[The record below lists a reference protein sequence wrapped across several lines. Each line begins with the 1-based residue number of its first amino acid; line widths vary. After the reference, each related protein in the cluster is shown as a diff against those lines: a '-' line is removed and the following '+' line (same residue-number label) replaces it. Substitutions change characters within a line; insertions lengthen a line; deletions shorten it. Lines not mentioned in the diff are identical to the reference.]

1 MLFSYRQ
8 SECNSSVCVG
18 GNTGKSLNW
27 GKDRCG
33 VCGGNNK
40 CVDCVGVVR
49 GKNETD
55 SCGECLDPKLDRL
68 QFNKCPKILDVDV
81 KAITGD
87 ESTQMCLT
95 IAAPKK
101 IIECYLQRENERY
114 FFYSLF
120 KKEIPTLNSLY
131 HLFDVGSILKILFA
145 PKGCIVLKLIHM

>member
-1 MLFSYRQ
+1 M
-8 SECNSSVCVG
+8 
-18 GNTGKSLNW
+18 
-27 GKDRCG
+27 
-33 VCGGNNK
+33 
-40 CVDCVGVVR
+40 R

>member
-1 MLFSYRQ
+1 MLFLYRQ

-18 GNTGKSLNW
+18 GNTGKFLNW

-40 CVDCVGVVR
+40 CVDCAGVVR

-87 ESTQMCLT
+87 ESTPMCLT
-95 IAAPKK
+95 IAALKK
-101 IIECYLQRENERY
+101 RIECYLQRENERC
-114 FFYSLF
+114 FFLVCLKKKFQLEIRFTIYSTSAQF
-120 KKEIPTLNSLY
+120 
-131 HLFDVGSILKILFA
+131 
-145 PKGCIVLKLIHM
+145 

>member
-18 GNTGKSLNW
+18 GNTGKSLSW

-40 CVDCVGVVR
+40 CVDCAGVVR

-55 SCGECLDPKLDRL
+55 SCGECLDPKLDPL

-87 ESTQMCLT
+87 ESTPMCLT

-101 IIECYLQRENERY
+101 IIECYLQGENERC
-114 FFYSLF
+114 FFIVCL
-120 KKEIPTLNSLY
+120 KKKPTLNSHH
-131 HLFDVGSILKILFA
+131 HLLEIGSVF
-145 PKGCIVLKLIHM
+145 